1 MNSES
6 ATSITKFSGI
16 ICAVFAIFILLI
28 VFGMICYAYSQK
40 HTQKNKSS
48 IVLQNVEEIIY
59 HPTDGQ
65 RKILYLFE
73 TNGCRYIAEKLSNKS
88 TQLFS
93 VTHLDNCPCG
103 QKRARSAEF

>member
-6 ATSITKFSGI
+6 ATSIVKLSVI
-16 ICAVFAIFILLI
+16 ICAIGILLI
-28 VFGMICYAYSQK
+28 IFGLIYSAY
-40 HTQKNKSS
+40 TLLPAQKNKSS